1 MNTYSGFGTFTFAG
15 KIATFQISLPLPTG
29 TNDAYQY
36 TYCNISNNDI
46 NGLIIN
52 MKRVVDNG
60 SALPNTLLNY
70 QTLSIPLTGVT
81 AYNDG
86 TNIAEPFN
94 YNKNFVVIVFHDAN
108 TSIYNSNNLTLFNNL
123 ANIAAMPVA
132 SVTTV
137 NPAAMGPTKTGF
149 GALKKI

>member
-15 KIATFQISLPLPTG
+15 KVATFQISLPLPANTD
-29 TNDAYQY
+29 DAYQY
-36 TYCNISNNDI
+36 TYCNISNNGI
-46 NGLIIN
+46 NGLVIN
-52 MKRVVDNG
+52 LKKVVDNG
-60 SALPNTLLNY
+60 AILPNTLLNY
-70 QTLSIPLTGVT
+70 QTLSITLTGVT

-108 TSIYNSNNLTLFNNL
+108 TLIYNDNNLTLFNDL
-123 ANIAAMPVA
+123 VNIAAMPIA
-132 SVTTV
+132 SVTTTY
-137 NPAAMGPTKTGF
+137 PMASGPTKRGF